1 LCNKGCDQA
10 NHEHAQGQTSATARH
25 QATQQGQG
33 RVNNHVEHVVATL
46 VNMCRSYHD
55 IASEFFLFT
64 FVSKGVSMK
73 IAMALFASA
82 FMLVSMP
89 SFAGSHGGGKMDDK
103 KVDCSK
109 KENEANPACV
119 KK

>member
-1 LCNKGCDQA
+1 MKFVM
-10 NHEHAQGQTSATARH
+10 TA
-25 QATQQGQG
+25 
-33 RVNNHVEHVVATL
+33 L
-46 VNMCRSYHD
+46 V
-55 IASEFFLFT
+55 
-64 FVSKGVSMK
+64 
-73 IAMALFASA
+73 SA

-89 SFAGSHGGGKMDDK
+89 AFAGSHGGGKMDDK